1 MSMRN
6 LYGGLVGTKV
16 VVITIQ
22 REDIE
27 RRDLEQALASL
38 NRLIDSREAL
48 EASNGTI
55 SLMVSGYDNDP
66 RELHL
71 IPEVRAFFQELDEQF
86 PFWFHVC
93 TRIEHSLRMIFAM
106 LADLEPV
113 ALDDPPGAIG
123 YQFSNDDLNDFV
135 GQRMIAMRALHA
147 THKFDVDES
156 ERIADLV
163 ISYFSNVAGA

>member
-1 MSMRN
+1 MSTRN

-27 RRDLEQALASL
+27 RRKIEPALSSL
-38 NRLIDSREAL
+38 NRLIDSQEAL

-55 SLMVSGYDNDP
+55 SLMVSGYDDDP

-71 IPEVRAFFQELDEQF
+71 IPEVRTFFLELDEQF

-93 TRIEHSLRMIFAM
+93 TRIE
-106 LADLEPV
+106 
-113 ALDDPPGAIG
+113 
-123 YQFSNDDLNDFV
+123 
-135 GQRMIAMRALHA
+135 
-147 THKFDVDES
+147 
-156 ERIADLV
+156 
-163 ISYFSNVAGA
+163 